1 MKIHAFILCYNE
13 ELMIRHT
20 LNHYTSFCDRIT
32 ILDNES
38 NDATL
43 SIIKT
48 HFPDSII
55 IIKSYNSGDEI
66 REDLYL
72 EQKNHAWKGSDAD
85 YVISCDMDEL
95 LYAQNIKATLQ
106 NCKDNGITLP
116 IVEGYNMFSHTF
128 PYDYTKPLYEQV
140 TMGVPSSGISGFSKQ
155 IIFDP
160 KAIRD
165 INFRPGCHLCDPL
178 GSIKKLHRPDC
189 NFKLL
194 HYHFLNKDIVKVR
207 YRNYALRLSRH
218 NKENGFAVQ
227 YLEEDAFVE
236 ECFGLLE
243 KHAQQVIF

>member
-13 ELMIRHT
+13 EMMIRHT

-48 HFPDSII
+48 HFPGI
-55 IIKSYNSGDEI
+55 IIKPYNSGGEI

-85 YVISCDMDEL
+85 YVISCDMDEF

-116 IVEGYNMFSHTF
+116 IVEGYNMFAPTF
-128 PYDYTKPLYEQV
+128 PDDYTRPLCDQV
-140 TMGVPSSGISGFSKQ
+140 TMGVPSAGISGLSKQ

-160 KAIRD
+160 KAIQD
-165 INFRPGCHLCDPL
+165 INFGTGCHACSPV
-178 GSIKKLHRPDC
+178 GNIKKIYRDDC

-194 HYHFLNKDIVKVR
+194 HYHWLGKEYVKDKWKK
-207 YRNYALRLSRH
+207 YALRLSEY
-218 NKENGFAVQ
+218 NKARGFCDQ
-227 YLEEDAFVE
+227 YSVGDPRVE
-236 ECFGLLE
+236 ECFTLLE
-243 KHAQQVIF
+243 KHQVKVINN